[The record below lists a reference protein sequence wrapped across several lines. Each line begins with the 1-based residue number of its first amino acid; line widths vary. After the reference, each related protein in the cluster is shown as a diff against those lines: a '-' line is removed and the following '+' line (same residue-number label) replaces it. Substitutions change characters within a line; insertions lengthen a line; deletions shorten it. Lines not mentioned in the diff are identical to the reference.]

1 MQDKPAYQFLEYQTD
16 SWQTKVQKISLNI
29 EKKTVV
35 YLPLEMLLKAYMH
48 DHDVDG
54 KEDNWRIKD
63 LQVDCNKDD
72 ST

>member
-1 MQDKPAYQFLEYQTD
+1 
-16 SWQTKVQKISLNI
+16 
-29 EKKTVV
+29 
-35 YLPLEMLLKAYMH
+35 MLLKTYMA

-63 LQVDCNKDD
+63 LQVDCKKDV

>member
-1 MQDKPAYQFLEYQTD
+1 MIFKKLLLE
-16 SWQTKVQKISLNI
+16 I
-29 EKKTVV
+29 
-35 YLPLEMLLKAYMH
+35 LLKAYMH

-63 LQVDCNKDD
+63 LEVDCNKDD